1 MVELHSFVP
10 ASSTA
15 QKLANWGHLNRKV
28 LSKLNLRVPDE
39 LIRQLVQSQP
49 GTAEQVLLL
58 LRDRIEERQGQ
69 SHGTGGAGQV
79 GRARG
84 GTRGAPGPQE
94 GSVLVPTRAVLPQGG
109 DKAPR
114 GGSGGRCHAPAA
126 GGAGAGAAA
135 G

>member
-39 LIRQLVQSQP
+39 LIRQLVQSRP

-58 LRDRIEERQGQ
+58 LRDRIEERQGR
-69 SHGTGGAGQV
+69 SHGPGGAGQ
-79 GRARG
+79 G
-84 GTRGAPGPQE
+84 GSTRGA
-94 GSVLVPTRAVLPQGG
+94 
-109 DKAPR
+109 
-114 GGSGGRCHAPAA
+114 
-126 GGAGAGAAA
+126 
-135 G
+135 

>member
-49 GTAEQVLLL
+49 GTAEKVLLQ
-58 LRDRIEERQGQ
+58 LRDRIEERQRH
-69 SHGTGGAGQV
+69 SKGGAGQDV
-79 GRARG
+79 GS
-84 GTRGAPGPQE
+84 PQPVQQE
-94 GSVLVPTRAVLPQGG
+94 GSVLVPTSPVLCQGG
-109 DKAPR
+109 DEPPQEGP
-114 GGSGGRCHAPAA
+114 GGRGGRCHAPAA
-126 GGAGAGAAA
+126 GGAGAGAAP

>member
-49 GTAEQVLLL
+49 GTAEKVLLQ
-58 LRDRIEERQGQ
+58 LRDRIEERQRH
-69 SHGTGGAGQV
+69 SKGGAGQGV
-79 GRARG
+79 RS
-84 GTRGAPGPQE
+84 PQPVQQE
-94 GSVLVPTRAVLPQGG
+94 GSVLFPTSPALCQGG
-109 DKAPR
+109 DEPPQEGR
-114 GGSGGRCHAPAA
+114 GGCCHAPAA
-126 GGAGAGAAA
+126 GGAGAGAAP